1 MQYTRKQLNKWELL
15 IKNGL
20 GILRSGLIL
29 LFFSLDFFL
38 DVTVS
43 CFRETRYTPEQPHSN
58 SYLYGE
64 FQKISYEM
72 SAVESVHHPVK

>member
-1 MQYTRKQLNKWELL
+1 MGIIDQKWVRYFEEWFNF
-15 IKNGL
+15 I
-20 GILRSGLIL
+20 